1 MERFRAF
8 EQAVC
13 YLCGPLEISDDCD
26 LKFFVLNKRFLNL
39 FKFLLFLSIGAG
51 ILYYVYLKQDAAYRE
66 DCALRNVPVED
77 CSLIQKV
84 IADFGIVNYWWILL
98 VIVAFAISNISR
110 AIRWN
115 MLLGALG
122 YRPRLINGFMTIMIG
137 YFTNLG
143 LPRAGE
149 VIRAGTMARY
159 ERIPAEK
166 VMGTVV
172 ADRVVDVLSIF
183 VMSALALLLE
193 FDKLWALMGPYF
205 QRFWDNLTSNG
216 LVLTLVLVVVAGM
229 FALIY
234 RFRNRLAQNMLFQ
247 KIAKLAA
254 GLWQGI
260 QTVRQLD
267 RPWVFLLHS
276 INIWVMFFVM
286 TYFCFLAFG
295 PTAHLPLTVALVVFT
310 LGTWG
315 MVVPSPGGMG
325 TFHLLA
331 QIGLT
336 AYGVSGDNA
345 FSWANIS
352 FFSVQLGSNIL
363 LGLLAM
369 LLLPVINKN
378 YVPYGSAS

>member
-1 MERFRAF
+1 M
-8 EQAVC
+8 
-13 YLCGPLEISDDCD
+13 
-26 LKFFVLNKRFLNL
+26 NKRFLNL

-51 ILYYVYLKQDAAYRE
+51 ILYYVYVKQDAAYRE
-66 DCALRNVPVED
+66 DCGLRNVQADE

-98 VIVAFAISNISR
+98 VIIAFAISNISR

-172 ADRVVDVLSIF
+172 ADRVVDVLSIL

-193 FDKLWALMGPYF
+193 FDKLWNLMGPYF
-205 QRFWDNLTSNG
+205 QRFWGNLTSNG
-216 LVLTLVLVVVAGM
+216 LVLALVLAAVAGF
-229 FALIY
+229 FALVY
-234 RFRNRLAQNMLFQ
+234 KFRSRLAQNALFR
-247 KIAKLAA
+247 KMANLAA

-267 RPWVFLLHS
+267 RPWVFLFHS

-286 TYFCFLAFG
+286 TYLCFLAFG
-295 PTAHLPLTVALVVFT
+295 PTAHLSLTAALVVFT

-336 AYGVSGDNA
+336 AYGISGDNA

-378 YVPYGSAS
+378 YVPYGSAA

>member
-1 MERFRAF
+1 
-8 EQAVC
+8 
-13 YLCGPLEISDDCD
+13 
-26 LKFFVLNKRFLNL
+26 LNKRLLNL
-39 FKFLLFLSIGAG
+39 LKFLLFLSIGAG
-51 ILYYVYLKQDAAYRE
+51 ILYFVYRRQDAAFRE
-66 DCALRNVPVED
+66 DCVLKNVPAED
-77 CSLIQKV
+77 CSLLQKV
-84 IADFGIVNYWWILL
+84 FADFGIVNYWWILL

-122 YRPRLINGFMTIMIG
+122 YRPRLINGFLSIMIG

-172 ADRVVDVLSIF
+172 ADRVVDVLSIL

-193 FDKLWALMGPYF
+193 FDKLWELMGPF
-205 QRFWDNLTSNG
+205 FKGFWTKLTGNS
-216 LVLTLVLVVVAGM
+216 LYLMAVLAG
-229 FALIY
+229 FALVFAVLY
-234 RFRNRLAQNMLFQ
+234 RFRNRLGQNPIIR
-247 KIAKLAA
+247 KIAQLAS

-267 RPWVFLLHS
+267 KPWIFLLHS

-286 TYFCFLAFG
+286 TYLCFLAFG
-295 PTAHLPLTVALVVFT
+295 PTAHLSLTAALVVFT

-336 AYGVSGDNA
+336 AYGVSGDDA

-363 LGLLAM
+363 LGLLAFM
-369 LLLPVINKN
+369 ILPVINKN
-378 YVPYGSAS
+378 YVPYGSAP

>member
-1 MERFRAF
+1 M
-8 EQAVC
+8 
-13 YLCGPLEISDDCD
+13 
-26 LKFFVLNKRFLNL
+26 NKTLLNL
-39 FKFLLFLSIGAG
+39 LKFLLFLSIGAG
-51 ILYYVYLKQDAAYRE
+51 ILYYVYVKQDAAYRE
-66 DCALRNVPVED
+66 DCLLKEIPVED

-84 IADFGIVNYWWILL
+84 ISDFGIVNYWWILL
-98 VIVAFAISNISR
+98 VIIAFAISNISR

-122 YRPRLINGFMTIMIG
+122 YRPRLINGFFTIMLG
-137 YFTNLG
+137 YFANLG

-166 VMGTVV
+166 ALGTVV
-172 ADRVVDVLSIF
+172 ADRVVDVISIL
-183 VMSALALLLE
+183 VMSALALLIE
-193 FDKLWALMGPYF
+193 FDKLMELMGPYF
-205 QRFWDNLTSNG
+205 QNFWIKLTSNSFVLATVLAGGALLLG
-216 LVLTLVLVVVAGM
+216 LM
-229 FALIY
+229 IRY
-234 RFRNRLAQNMLFQ
+234 RKRLSHNPLFD

-267 RPWVFLLHS
+267 RPWIFLLHS
-276 INIWVMFFVM
+276 VNIWVMFFLM
-286 TYFCFLAFG
+286 SYLCFLAFG
-295 PTAHLPLTVALVVFT
+295 PTAHLPMTVALVVFT

-363 LGLLAM
+363 LGLLA
-369 LLLPVINKN
+369 LVLLPIINKN
-378 YVPYGSAS
+378 YVPYGSPG

>member
-1 MERFRAF
+1 M
-8 EQAVC
+8 
-13 YLCGPLEISDDCD
+13 
-26 LKFFVLNKRFLNL
+26 NKQFLNL
-39 FKFLLFLSIGAG
+39 LKFLLFLSIGAG
-51 ILYYVYLKQDAAYRE
+51 ILYYVYVKQDAAYRE
-66 DCALRNVPVED
+66 DCGLRNVPLED

-98 VIVAFAISNISR
+98 VIIAFAISNISR

-122 YRPRLINGFMTIMIG
+122 YRPRLINGFLSIMIG

-172 ADRVVDVLSIF
+172 ADRVVDVISIL

-193 FDKLWALMGPYF
+193 FDKLWELMGPF
-205 QRFWDNLTSNG
+205 FKGFWAKLIGSSLY
-216 LVLTLVLVVVAGM
+216 LVIALLGVALV
-229 FALIY
+229 FALVFK
-234 RFRNRLAQNMLFQ
+234 FRNRLAQNTIFR
-247 KIAKLAA
+247 KFAKLAA

-267 RPWVFLLHS
+267 RPWLFLFHS

-286 TYFCFLAFG
+286 TYLCFLAFG
-295 PTAHLPLTVALVVFT
+295 PTAHLPMTVALVVFT

-363 LGLLAM
+363 LGILAL

-378 YVPYGSAS
+378 YVPHGSTS